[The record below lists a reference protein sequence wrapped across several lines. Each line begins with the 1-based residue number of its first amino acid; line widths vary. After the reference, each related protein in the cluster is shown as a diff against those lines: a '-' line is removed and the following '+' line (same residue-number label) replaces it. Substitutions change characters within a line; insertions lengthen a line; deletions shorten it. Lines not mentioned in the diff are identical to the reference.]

1 MIPSHPHDPVALTEQ
16 ERRLFE
22 SIVEYLTVEDPE
34 WTTRLHSRS
43 ADGDWTRWLRR
54 RFG

>member
-1 MIPSHPHDPVALTEQ
+1 MIPSHPHDPVALTER

-22 SIVEYLTVEDPE
+22 SIVEQLALDDPE
-34 WTTRLHSRS
+34 LANRLRARS
-43 ADGDWTRWLRR
+43 ADGYWTRWLRR